1 MTSGC
6 LILNFFILTVR
17 QPPTSTLFPYTTLFR
32 SDFGREQHGRESR
45 RRRQGNRRPGR
56 GRAARRASAGTLQGQ
71 GRALPGRAG
80 PPQGRQDRS
89 QVAMRTIHAPK
100 GRAQLRYRRHLRVRQ
115 RVSGTAER
123 PRLVVFRSLKHI
135 YAQLVNDDL
144 GVTLLGV
151 GDSSEGVQVEGKG
164 KIARGKAVG
173 KLLAEKAKAAG
184 VTRVVF
190 DRAGYRYHG
199 RVQAVADGAREGGLE
214 F

>member
-1 MTSGC
+1 M
-6 LILNFFILTVR
+6 
-17 QPPTSTLFPYTTLFR
+17 
-32 SDFGREQHGRESR
+32 
-45 RRRQGNRRPGR
+45 RP
-56 GRAARRASAGTLQGQ
+56 
-71 GRALPGRAG
+71 
-80 PPQGRQDRS
+80 
-89 QVAMRTIHAPK
+89 IHAPK
-100 GRAQLRYRRHLRVRQ
+100 SRSALRYRRHLRVRQ
-115 RVSGTAER
+115 RVAGTAER

-135 YAQLVNDDL
+135 YAQLVDDER

-151 GDSSEGVQVEGKG
+151 GDGSEGVAVEGTG
-164 KIARGKAVG
+164 KVARGKAVG